1 MVINITNDTF
11 KKATLTADVSGL
23 SVRKQLQYTAALINA
38 GGGDINDVS
47 LSKTTIQRNK
57 QTARTEMLSKIQNE
71 HQELWQNE
79 DSFWALHWDGKTLKQ
94 TTHTE
99 SKKSVLAVVLKE
111 IYTDF
116 EILVDVMDM
125 ANGTG
130 SEAEATK
137 IMKALEKMKMQISK
151 IVACSFDT
159 TATNSGLNKGV
170 VVQVQEALHHPVF
183 QMACRHHILELVCGA
198 ICKNAFG
205 SKTESPTEPL
215 FKRFAEIWCSI
226 DTSTY
231 FSYVFKSRKL
241 QRIKDDVLKFLWNWI
256 QNGKTARG
264 DYLELVELTIM
275 FLGGSKLDSKAFTFK
290 SPGAFHHARWMAKVI
305 YTLKIALFQKQ
316 LAKIGFESL
325 DVLDKITSLASFLA
339 LFYVKSWCNASLT
352 TDAPVND
359 LELWNQFETIKK
371 SDPRTIKSFPS
382 LYSQFANSAQ
392 EKLERHL
399 WTSSK
404 KTSKLERH
412 QS

>member
-1 MVINITNDTF
+1 
-11 KKATLTADVSGL
+11 
-23 SVRKQLQYTAALINA
+23 
-38 GGGDINDVS
+38 
-47 LSKTTIQRNK
+47 
-57 QTARTEMLSKIQNE
+57 ML
-71 HQELWQNE
+71 L
-79 DSFWALHWDGKTLKQ
+79 DLKQ
-94 TTHTE
+94 
-99 SKKSVLAVVLKE
+99 
-111 IYTDF
+111 
-116 EILVDVMDM
+116 
-125 ANGTG
+125 N
-130 SEAEATK
+130 
-137 IMKALEKMKMQISK
+137 
-151 IVACSFDT
+151 
-159 TATNSGLNKGV
+159 
-170 VVQVQEALHHPVF
+170 P
-183 QMACRHHILELVCGA
+183 
-198 ICKNAFG
+198 
-205 SKTESPTEPL
+205 PL
-215 FKRFAEIWCSI
+215 SHCFKWCSI

-399 WTSSK
+399 WYLAERHVVFSLFSE
-404 KTSKLERH
+404 KTSMVEKTEMWRKLKSFKDKENEGTVGEGIVKMPNLTSATHLKDLIGADSHTLLKLLPGVSNFIEEHPKSWSQHEDYAKVKVIIQNLPAVNDAAERALALVTSIH
-412 QS
+412 FSPATPRLSINKNDLATVRHSCRQKLKKHLQQQQQEHKQVFDSSHKKMLKSFKLW